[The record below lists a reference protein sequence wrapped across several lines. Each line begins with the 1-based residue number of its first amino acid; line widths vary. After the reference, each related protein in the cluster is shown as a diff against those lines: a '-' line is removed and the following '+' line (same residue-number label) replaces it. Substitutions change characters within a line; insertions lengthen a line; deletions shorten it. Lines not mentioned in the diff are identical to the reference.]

1 MHMHRITDSY
11 NPQDF
16 ESAARQERA
25 IVTPIETD
33 LTHSISTTDLDNP
46 LASYGDSNMNT
57 TTRFLATAFATLA
70 VSGAA
75 YAEDALPQATATA
88 AAAASPNA
96 SARTIYE
103 GVDAQGQIV
112 RVTISKST
120 GAQAVVVSSHAQQYP
135 ELNWTARIGSGT
147 AATIAH

>member
-1 MHMHRITDSY
+1 MK
-11 NPQDF
+11 
-16 ESAARQERA
+16 A
-25 IVTPIETD
+25 
-33 LTHSISTTDLDNP
+33 
-46 LASYGDSNMNT
+46 
-57 TTRFLATAFATLA
+57 TTRFLAAAFAALA

-75 YAEDALPQATATA
+75 YAEDALPQAA
-88 AAAASPNA
+88 A

-112 RVTISKST
+112 RVTISKPT
-120 GAQAVVVSSHAQQYP
+120 DAQSVVVSSHAQQYP

>member
-1 MHMHRITDSY
+1 M
-11 NPQDF
+11 
-16 ESAARQERA
+16 SA
-25 IVTPIETD
+25 
-33 LTHSISTTDLDNP
+33 
-46 LASYGDSNMNT
+46 
-57 TTRFLATAFATLA
+57 TTRFLTAAFTALA

-75 YAEDALPQATATA
+75 YAEDALPQATTTVAV
-88 AAAASPNA
+88 AASPNA

-112 RVTISKST
+112 RVTISRST
-120 GAQAVVVSSHAQQYP
+120 DSQSVVVSSHAQQYP

>member
-1 MHMHRITDSY
+1 MK
-11 NPQDF
+11 
-16 ESAARQERA
+16 
-25 IVTPIETD
+25 
-33 LTHSISTTDLDNP
+33 
-46 LASYGDSNMNT
+46 T
-57 TTRFLATAFATLA
+57 TTRFLATAFTALA

-75 YAEDALPQATATA
+75 YAEGALPQTTT
-88 AAAASPNA
+88 A

-120 GAQAVVVSSHAQQYP
+120 GAQSVVVSSHAQQYP
-135 ELNWTARIGSGT
+135 ELNWTAHIGSGT

>member
-1 MHMHRITDSY
+1 MK
-11 NPQDF
+11 
-16 ESAARQERA
+16 
-25 IVTPIETD
+25 
-33 LTHSISTTDLDNP
+33 
-46 LASYGDSNMNT
+46 T
-57 TTRFLATAFATLA
+57 TTRFLATAFTALA
-70 VSGAA
+70 LTGAA
-75 YAEDALPQATATA
+75 YAEDALPQT
-88 AAAASPNA
+88 PA

-120 GAQAVVVSSHAQQYP
+120 DSQPVVVSSHAQQYP

>member
-1 MHMHRITDSY
+1 
-11 NPQDF
+11 
-16 ESAARQERA
+16 
-25 IVTPIETD
+25 
-33 LTHSISTTDLDNP
+33 
-46 LASYGDSNMNT
+46 MNA
-57 TTRFLATAFATLA
+57 TTRFLTTAFTALA
-70 VSGAA
+70 LSGAV
-75 YAEDALPQATATA
+75 YAEDALPQATVTTTAA
-88 AAAASPNA
+88 AAAASP

-120 GAQAVVVSSHAQQYP
+120 GAQSVVVSSHAQQYP

>member
-1 MHMHRITDSY
+1 MTDSQDS
-11 NPQDF
+11 QDF
-16 ESAARQERA
+16 ESVARCERA
-25 IVTPIETD
+25 IVASIESHTPNH
-33 LTHSISTTDLDNP
+33 THRTIRIVTE
-46 LASYGDSNMNT
+46 GESNMNA

-75 YAEDALPQATATA
+75 YAENALPQATATA
-88 AAAASPNA
+88 ASPN
-96 SARTIYE
+96 ARTIYE

-120 GAQAVVVSSHAQQYP
+120 GAQSVVVSSHTQQYP
-135 ELNWTARIGSGT
+135 ELNWTAHISSGT

>member
-1 MHMHRITDSY
+1 
-11 NPQDF
+11 
-16 ESAARQERA
+16 
-25 IVTPIETD
+25 
-33 LTHSISTTDLDNP
+33 
-46 LASYGDSNMNT
+46 MNA
-57 TTRFLATAFATLA
+57 TTRFLATAFTALA
-70 VSGAA
+70 LSGAA
-75 YAEDALPQATATA
+75 YAEDALPQT
-88 AAAASPNA
+88 PA

-120 GAQAVVVSSHAQQYP
+120 DSQSVVVSSHAQQYP